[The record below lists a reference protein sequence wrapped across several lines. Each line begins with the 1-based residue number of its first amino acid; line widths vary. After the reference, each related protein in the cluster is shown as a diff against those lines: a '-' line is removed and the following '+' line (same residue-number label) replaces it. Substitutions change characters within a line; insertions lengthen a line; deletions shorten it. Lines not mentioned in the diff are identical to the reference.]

1 MKSGKDERR
10 WDDEERTGRRK
21 RNCVESPRK
30 SSKEEGPQE
39 LPLGSEVK
47 KEEGV

>member
-21 RNCVESPRK
+21 RKCVESPRR
-30 SSKEEGPQE
+30 SSNEEGPPE
-39 LPLGSEVK
+39 LPLGREEK